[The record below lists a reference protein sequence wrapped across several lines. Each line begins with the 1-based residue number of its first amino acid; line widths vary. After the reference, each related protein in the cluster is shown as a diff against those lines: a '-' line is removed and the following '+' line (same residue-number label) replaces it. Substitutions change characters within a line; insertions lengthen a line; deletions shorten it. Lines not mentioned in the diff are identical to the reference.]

1 MADAQLSV
9 ELTAKID
16 ALRDGFNKAIK
27 ESSKWDKQTQA
38 ALSNVDKGFEKL
50 ANDVEKSTNTVSRSL
65 AKAAA
70 QSAKAGGSIAKG
82 ADQAGNALTNLGRV
96 AQDAPFGFIGI
107 QNNLNPLLES
117 FQRLKAETGS
127 TGGALK
133 ALGQSLIGPAG
144 IGIALSVVSSGIL
157 LYQQYQQKANKA
169 TENAKKVTDDYVKS
183 LDAVTGSQLKGA
195 QNAQKE
201 LTDLRLL
208 YSAYTSANEPLKTR
222 QNAYKQ
228 LQDLY
233 PSYFGNIKFEKE
245 ATDKTKS
252 AYDLLTES
260 ILASARARAAS
271 DKITQN
277 ETRKLEN
284 EQKIIDLQKAQLK
297 NQSELSKARARE
309 ASQPLSGGSTAG
321 VSTNV
326 ADLTRVSQIQGKIN
340 ENLSLQNNLKTDT
353 NILDKE
359 NGRLVTYVNAQ
370 LDKGAKLTGGFGKS
384 EKETKGIADVLKTL
398 NNELSKIQSDQTLEG
413 LANKTDKIS
422 EAYKKAK
429 DAVIDLGYSQTSK
442 EVIDLSNNQLLYSK
456 SIDVVTEKLKK
467 QNAVKLDG
475 RLKSVDVGIDN
486 GFEGFYKNLNGSK
499 VQQDISKI
507 TDSIKLNEKALMDGK
522 IGADEF
528 IKRYQELFT
537 DKKLLSGLKE
547 FNELATQ
554 AIGSGLSDAFSS
566 IGQSLAEGTN
576 AIDAFGS
583 ALLSAFAGFL
593 SSLGQMFIK
602 EGIAQIGYG
611 IAKNLILPGSGAG
624 NITGGIGMIAAGGVI
639 SAIGGA
645 ARGAGSKGK
654 SNYNNVQ
661 QVRGFATGGYN
672 LPGGMAMVGERG
684 PELINL
690 PTGSSIDN
698 NTKTNR
704 ILSAAPREN
713 LVINGEFDVGL
724 EKLYF
729 KLKGVEKK
737 VLRKS

>member
-1 MADAQLSV
+1 MAGEDSQLKVSV
-9 ELTAKID
+9 GTTYDNSGID
-16 ALRDGFNKAIK
+16 AANKAISGFTK
-27 ESSKWDKQTQA
+27 TSETNLDNLAKSAKNSSN
-38 ALSNVDKGFEKL
+38 ALSQG
-50 ANDVEKSTNTVSRSL
+50 L
-65 AKAAA
+65 AKAA
-70 QSAKAGGSIAKG
+70 SATATSGKAIVKGS
-82 ADQAGNALTNLGRV
+82 DQAAFALTNLGRV
-96 AQDAPFGFIGI
+96 AQDAPFGFVGI

-127 TGGALK
+127 NASAFK
-133 ALGQSLIGPAG
+133 ALTSQLIGPAG
-144 IGIALSVVSSGIL
+144 FGLALSLVGSAIL
-157 LYQQYQQKANKA
+157 FYQEYQRKANKE
-169 TENAKKVTDDYVKS
+169 TENAKKVTHDYVKS

-201 LTDLRLL
+201 LTDLKLL
-208 YSAYTSANEPLKTR
+208 YSAYTNANEPLKAR
-222 QNAYKQ
+222 QSAYKQ
-228 LQDLY
+228 IQEQY
-233 PSYFGNIKFEKE
+233 PSYFGNIKFEKD
-245 ATDKTKS
+245 ATDKTKA

-284 EQKIIDLQKAQLK
+284 EQKVIDLQKAQIK

-326 ADLTRVSQIQGKIN
+326 ADLTRVSKIQDKIN

-353 NILDKE
+353 NLLDKE
-359 NGRLVTYVNAQ
+359 NGRLVTYVNTQ
-370 LDKGAKLTGGFGKS
+370 IEKGGKLNGGFGKS

-499 VQQDISKI
+499 VEQDISKI

-528 IKRYQELFT
+528 IQRYQELFT

-554 AIGSGLSDAFSS
+554 ALGSGLSDAFSS
-566 IGQSLAEGTN
+566 IGKSLAEGTN

-593 SSLGQMFIK
+593 SQLGQMFIK

-611 IAKNLILPGSGAG
+611 IAKNLILPGSGAN
-624 NITGGIGMIAAGGVI
+624 NIAGGLGMIGAGAAI
-639 SAIGGA
+639 SIIGGA
-645 ARGAGSKGK
+645 AGASRGGKG
-654 SNYNNVQ
+654 NYQSVK
-661 QVRGFATGGYN
+661 QVRGFASGVQGFG
-672 LPGGMAMVGERG
+672 GGMAIVGERG
-684 PELINL
+684 PELLQL
-690 PTGSSIDN
+690 PQGSNVIPNPQTRQYMSEQNGVI
-698 NTKTNR
+698 
-704 ILSAAPREN
+704 
-713 LVINGEFDVGL
+713 INGNFDIGL
-724 EKLYF
+724 EKLY
-729 KLKGVEKK
+729 
-737 VLRKS
+737 LRLEQTGKRLNRKT